1 MAAAIAS
8 LMLNKDKVGI
18 YEKYFFINR
27 YFLTYFVNLVI
38 TLYLL
43 LSRPM
48 HDSLYM
54 DVGIIIPSASKMIFR
69 SFAKI

>member
-18 YEKYFFINR
+18 YKNI
-27 YFLTYFVNLVI
+27 FLSIDIYLPSHFVNSEI

-43 LSRPM
+43 QFRPM
-48 HDSLYM
+48 HDSL
-54 DVGIIIPSASKMIFR
+54 
-69 SFAKI
+69 

>member
-18 YEKYFFINR
+18 YKSNFFINR
-27 YFLTYFVNLVI
+27 YFLTIFVNSEI

-43 LSRPM
+43 QFRPM
-48 HDSLYM
+48 HASL
-54 DVGIIIPSASKMIFR
+54 
-69 SFAKI
+69 

>member
-18 YEKYFFINR
+18 YKKNI
-27 YFLTYFVNLVI
+27 FLSIDIYLPSHFVNLVI

-43 LSRPM
+43 LFRPM
-48 HDSLYM
+48 HDSL
-54 DVGIIIPSASKMIFR
+54 
-69 SFAKI
+69 